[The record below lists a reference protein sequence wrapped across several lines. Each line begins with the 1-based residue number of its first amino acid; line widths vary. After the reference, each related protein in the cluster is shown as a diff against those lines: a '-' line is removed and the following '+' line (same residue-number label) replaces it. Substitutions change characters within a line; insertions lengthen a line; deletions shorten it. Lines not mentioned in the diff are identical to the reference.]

1 MFKFKQYLISEETL
15 LVEGRGEETAHSG
28 FANEHFTNEHI
39 NNYISHVKK
48 GGAHETGMNK
58 IKSAK
63 FDHTSYKGDHPIA
76 RAVKAIG
83 KEEVGKIHEDS
94 KSTAHA
100 IINHMKD
107 TYGSKVTGSHHV
119 GKVGAAGAEEVKKL
133 TGKPSNADVVIST
146 NHPKRGAGHALAH
159 LEHIGASLKYSK
171 ASGGDVKIHSPSI
184 TNMGR
189 IIDDH
194 HEQMHGKSAGVGEKI
209 KKAAAAGVAAQKK
222 IVKAHAVELGK
233 HFSSK
238 EFTQNKNPKHVKKY
252 LGKVGSASDYKAGVL
267 NKAGISY
274 IGKNEK
280 TRHIYDKLAVENLK
294 MKKNIAG
301 HLHTGISAVLDHKSS
316 SPKHKAI
323 KESLVRSIG
332 NVHPPEKSGS
342 LPTFLVSTE
351 RGKQTQIHD
360 VTAHFAKHLAE
371 HGPEKHSHTKGAST
385 FKVGPTNLAIDARPT
400 TNTNPLNNPINVSV
414 SSAALKKK

>member
-1 MFKFKQYLISEETL
+1 MLGLKQFINEDF

-48 GGAHETGMNK
+48 GGSHEKGLGK
-58 IKSAK
+58 INSAK
-63 FDHTSYKGDHPIA
+63 FNHASYKEGHPIHKA
-76 RAVKAIG
+76 IKAIG
-83 KEEVGKIHEDS
+83 KEEVGKIHDDS

-100 IINHMKD
+100 IIQHLRTN
-107 TYGSKVTGSHHV
+107 YGSNVTGSHHV

-146 NHPKRGAGHALAH
+146 KHPKKGAGHALAH

-171 ASGGDVKIHSPSI
+171 STGGDIKIHSPSI
-184 TNMGR
+184 THMAS
-189 IIDDH
+189 IIDKH

-209 KKAAAAGVAAQKK
+209 KQAAAAGVAAQKK
-222 IVKAHAVELGK
+222 IIKSHAGELEK

-252 LGKVGSASDYKAGVL
+252 LGKVGSASDYKSGVL

-274 IGKNEK
+274 INKNEK
-280 TRHIYDKLAVENLK
+280 VRHIYDKMAVENLK

-301 HLHTGISAVLDHKSS
+301 HLHAGISAVLDHKSS
-316 SPKHKAI
+316 SPKHKAV

-351 RGKQTQIHD
+351 RGKETKIHD
-360 VTAHFAKHLAE
+360 VTAHFAKHLSE
-371 HGPEKHSHTKGAST
+371 HGPEKHSYSKGAST

-400 TNTNPLNNPINVSV
+400 TNTNPLNNPVNVSV
-414 SSAALKKK
+414 SSSALKKK